1 MSVGPKNRQ
10 PRVEKFMSLLSLRIF
25 SLVHLFLLLLQ
36 LGVVGAEAGSTV
48 AGARGSSV
56 LLDPGVKVNPEKNEI
71 LWSFISSH
79 KNPLTILHYIPS
91 FQKWA
96 EPSEQFSS
104 RLQFIQFNG
113 SLMVNRLQAGDQG
126 DYSFTM
132 DRRQLKVIS
141 VLVFDKLSKPS
152 IWINS
157 SSLHSTIQLSC
168 NVDGDSLSYQWWK
181 DGREVSQDQLLDS
194 NQCLVIPSASRSDC
208 GTYTCDVTNPVS
220 SVQAN
225 YLLTIHGLPLVE
237 TIIVVTSIIG
247 IVFSVVSFFG
257 LLLLCFFRREK
268 ERDSL
273 RQLKYLFLLLFICNT
288 LSLLVVSI
296 ALISWIAIKGAASAS
311 VVALF
316 IVVVLLPLNVCL
328 TITIWNQGCQCIRTF
343 LDCTGLRASIDLCGI
358 MSSIIVIAISIV
370 ILAEEIQQSNQ
381 GCHESYLTWSMV
393 APLITVAVIIFFS
406 FLIVWKRG
414 SSSSSESNNEGT
426 PQEQIGM
433 NQLDQGPPESGG
445 DE

>member
-1 MSVGPKNRQ
+1 MFCFIPVIIWAICITSSQGKNVTLYAS
-10 PRVEKFMSLLSLRIF
+10 PS
-25 SLVHLFLLLLQ
+25 SLVTFPGMDEKEVKITKVIHWEKMPERKGNVTSMEPFLQ
-36 LGVVGAEAGSTV
+36 FHVGS
-48 AGARGSSV
+48 
-56 LLDPGVKVNPEKNEI
+56 K
-71 LWSFISSH
+71 
-79 KNPLTILHYIPS
+79 
-91 FQKWA
+91 
-96 EPSEQFSS
+96 EPSLINKYLRRIDFSPS
-104 RLQFIQFNG
+104 NG
-113 SLMVNRLQAGDQG
+113 SLVFRNLTYADAGCYRLSINLRANIIH
-126 DYSFTM
+126 YVC
-132 DRRQLKVIS
+132 LNII
-141 VLVFDKLSKPS
+141 DKLSKPS
-152 IWINS
+152 IWING

-168 NVDGDSLSYQWWK
+168 NVDGDPLSYQWRK

-194 NQCLVIPSASRSDC
+194 NQSLVIPSASRSDC

-220 SVQAN
+220 TVQAS
-225 YLLTIHGLPLVE
+225 YPLTIHGLPLVE

-288 LSLLVVSI
+288 LSLLVISI

-381 GCHESYLTWSMV
+381 GCHVSYLTWSIV

-433 NQLDQGPPESGG
+433 NQLDQGPPENGG